1 MQKDLEY
8 RIINKLDSEFE
19 ASLGYMTPWL
29 LMEKKICVTELRY
42 VLPVMMI

>member
-29 LMEKKICVTELRY
+29 LMEKKICVTKSYIVCYL
-42 VLPVMMI
+42 L